1 MSRLNSLIE
10 MAKQKGSKRA
20 VVAGSEESDIL
31 QAVEAGRKYGIVEVI
46 LVGNKEAT
54 KVIADKLG
62 IDLANYTFIE
72 EPNPKKQASVAVEQ
86 ITSGKADVLVKGLV
100 ATADYMRAILNKQN
114 GLMTGKLLSHVA
126 VFDIPAYHKLLT
138 LTDAAVVIA
147 PGVKEKV
154 TLIQN
159 AVLAAQSVGIETPKV
174 ACVCA
179 VEKVNPGAMK
189 CTEDA
194 ALLSMMQK
202 RGQISGC
209 IVDGPF
215 GFDNAVS
222 KHSAEVKKITGE
234 VAGDADILIAD
245 DIESANA
252 MYKSFNCFAN
262 ASCAAIVL
270 GAKAPVVLTSRAD
283 DDKTKLASLTL
294 GVLIAHK
301 M

>member
-1 MSRLNSLIE
+1 MLESLIQ
-10 MAKQKGSKRA
+10 MAKDKGKKRA
-20 VVAGSEESDIL
+20 VVAGAQEEDIL
-31 QAVEAGRKYGIVEVI
+31 QAVESARKEGIIDAI
-46 LVGNKEAT
+46 LVGDKEET
-54 KVIADKLG
+54 RKIAEKLG
-62 IDLANYTFIE
+62 IDLDNYTFIE
-72 EPNPKKQASVAVEQ
+72 ESNPKKQPAVAVAQ
-86 ITSGKADVLVKGLV
+86 ITEGKADVLIKGLV
-100 ATADYMRAILNKQN
+100 STADYMRAILNKEK

-126 VFDIPAYHKLLT
+126 VFSIPAYHKLLV

-147 PGVKEKV
+147 PDIKEKV

-159 AVLAAQSVGIETPKV
+159 AVLAAKAVGVETPKV

-194 ALLSMMQK
+194 ALLSVMQK
-202 RGQISGC
+202 RGQITDC

-215 GFDNAVS
+215 GLDNAIS
-222 KHSAEVKKITGE
+222 KHSAEIKKIKGE
-234 VAGDADILIAD
+234 VAGDADIILAD
-245 DIESANA
+245 DIESANV
-252 MYKSFNCFAN
+252 MYKTFNYFAN

-294 GVLIAHK
+294 GVLISHK